1 MATKKDLVEAYSFS
15 RRRLVTAF
23 VSGAPG
29 GREVEPTRP
38 GRTII
43 GGAALAVLLLAGAA
57 IAGVFKPD
65 VDVDWTTPGLVQSK
79 EKGASYVVLEPDED
93 GNPQVRPVI
102 NITSAQLILG
112 DEAVPEVVPQA
123 EIDTQTPG
131 ADIGILGA
139 PVTVPETDDL
149 IETGWTACTD
159 DGRGLH
165 LDVSESDRVTA
176 APDAGLLVKSQGS
189 FYVVAQSSPEGT
201 ESSRAYS
208 YELPRNLPGLDNTL
222 RALGLPILEQAKV
235 VPADWLALFPRGGAL
250 DFDSFGLA
258 GFGEVSGQ
266 AGQGG
271 LPADAKIGD
280 YYEIDGVLFVLTQ
293 GGPAQFSDFARAVY
307 LDAKLPGIARNLGLT
322 TPPDVTAGAPPYADA
337 DWPVA
342 TLRPVAGE
350 QCARLEPDFGSVPGV
365 VLVEL
370 PDEEASAAE
379 VEGGQRDVTVDP
391 GRGAFVLSGGWESS
405 EVGEPFVVDAK
416 GYSYALI
423 GTDAVENLGFGGY
436 DAPVV
441 PDSWLELFIEGE
453 ALSVDAALCPPIRPE
468 EAPDGSDEGEQQDD
482 AGAESRSCE

>member
-1 MATKKDLVEAYSFS
+1 MATKKDLVEAHAFS

-65 VDVDWTTPGLVQSK
+65 VDIDWDQPGLVQSK
-79 EKGASYVVLEPDED
+79 EKGASYVILEPDED

-112 DEAVPEVVPQA
+112 EENAVPEVVPQS
-123 EIDTQTPG
+123 EIDTNTPG

-149 IETGWTACTD
+149 IQTGWTACTD
-159 DGRGLH
+159 DGLGLH
-165 LDVSESDRVTA
+165 LDVSETDRVTA

-189 FYVVAQSSPEGT
+189 FYVIAQSRPEGT
-201 ESSRAYS
+201 ELSRAYS
-208 YELPRNLPGLDNTL
+208 YALPKNLPGLDNTL

-235 VPADWLALFPRGGAL
+235 VPADWLALFPRGGSL
-250 DFDSFGLA
+250 DFASFGLA
-258 GFGEVSGQ
+258 GFGEVSDQ

-271 LPADAKIGD
+271 LPDDARIGD
-280 YYEIDGVLFVLTQ
+280 YYEIDGQLFVVTQ
-293 GGPAQFSDFARAVY
+293 DGPAQFSEFARAVY
-307 LDAKLPGIARNLGLT
+307 LDARLPRVARDLGLT
-322 TPPDVTAGAPPYADA
+322 SPPDVTAGVEPYLDA
-337 DWPVA
+337 DWPGAV
-342 TLRPVAGE
+342 LRPVVGE
-350 QCARLEPDFGSVPGV
+350 QCARLEPEFGSVPGV

-370 PDEEASAAE
+370 PEDEASAAE

-391 GRGAFVLSGGWESS
+391 GKGAFVLSGGWESS
-405 EVGEPFVVDAK
+405 QVGEPFVIDAK

-423 GTDAVENLGFGGY
+423 GTDAVTNLGFGDD

-441 PDSWLELFIEGE
+441 PDSWLELFVEGE
-453 ALSVDAALCPPIRPE
+453 ALSVDAALCPPTRPE
-468 EAPDGSDEGEQQDD
+468 ELGQGAEDEQ
-482 AGAESRSCE
+482 AGESRSCE